1 MGIYEDKRSIPVR
14 YVEIDQNGYPRSPQK
29 IPAFRIIK
37 FGLVTLIQFFFFCF
51 STRDRYFR
59 ERLCDFLG
67 RM

>member
-37 FGLVTLIQFFFFCF
+37 FGLVTLIQFFFFV
-51 STRDRYFR
+51 FR
-59 ERLCDFLG
+59 HEIDIFG
-67 RM
+67 NVYAIS